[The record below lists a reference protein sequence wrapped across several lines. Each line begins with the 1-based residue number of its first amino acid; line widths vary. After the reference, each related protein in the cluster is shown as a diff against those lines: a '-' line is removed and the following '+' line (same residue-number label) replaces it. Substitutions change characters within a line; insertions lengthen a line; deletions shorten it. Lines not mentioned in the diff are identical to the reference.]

1 MKNVLVHGSEESLNK
16 FFSEKLSKKKY
27 NCLAILTDEEKV
39 KNSSV
44 EIIKPDNLPKF
55 VYSLIDAVVLTD
67 KSTRQRD
74 IDYFKNFVEPKKI
87 ICWNPD
93 GYLEHFAEKISD
105 GTEIFYMEGLE
116 FHIKNS
122 DDDRFFRNTRYSLY
136 LNNQFYALDE
146 KDYPAKMA
154 ELYQNAV
161 GKPLD
166 WNNLKTWSEKM
177 QWLKLYDSTPIKTR
191 LADKF
196 LVRSWIAEKIGDEY
210 LIPLIGVWDNFDEI
224 DFDAMPN
231 QFVLK
236 CNHGWNMNIIC
247 RDKKTFDVEDA
258 REKINAWL
266 SIDFGMVQFE
276 PHYSNIKRKIIA
288 EKFMT
293 DGKNFDLTDYK
304 FWCFNG
310 EPKYCCFYTNRSVDC
325 RLDYFDMNWNLTN
338 FESSE
343 HHNSDH
349 PEKIQKPKNFE
360 LMKNLAAKLCKEFI
374 FVRVDF
380 YEIEGKV
387 YIGEITFTP
396 GTGNLDFKP
405 DGANEYLGS
414 LMTLTQGN

>member
-1 MKNVLVHGSEESLNK
+1 MKKVLVHGSNESLGK

-27 NCLAILTDEEKV
+27 DCVAILTDDEKV
-39 KNSSV
+39 KNPSV

-55 VYSLIDAVVLTD
+55 VYSLIDAIVLTD
-67 KSTRQRD
+67 KNTRSRD
-74 IDYFKNFVEPKKI
+74 IEYFKNFVEPKKI

-93 GYLEHFAEKISD
+93 GYLEHFSEKNSD

-154 ELYQNAV
+154 ELYQKTV

-196 LVRSWIAEKIGDEY
+196 LVRNWIADKIGTDY
-210 LIPLIGVWDNFDEI
+210 LFPLLGVWDNFDEI

-236 CNHGWNMNIIC
+236 CNHGCAMNIIC
-247 RDKKTFDVEDA
+247 RDKKTFDIEDA

-266 SIDFGMVQFE
+266 AIDFGMVYFE

-293 DGKNFDLTDYK
+293 DGENLDLTDYK

-310 EPKYCCFYTNRSVDC
+310 KPFIVQYQTDTTSVLKID
-325 RLDYFDMNWNLTN
+325 LFDMNWKLTN
-338 FESSE
+338 FVRTDHPNSE
-343 HHNSDH
+343 H
-349 PEKIQKPKNFE
+349 PEKVQKPKNFE
-360 LMKNLAAKLCKEFI
+360 LMKKLAAKLCKEFI

-387 YIGEITFTP
+387 YIGEMTFTP
-396 GTGNLDFKP
+396 GTGNLNFKP
-405 DGANEYLGS
+405 DGTNEYLGS
-414 LMTLTQGN
+414 LMTLPFEK